1 MDSNFT
7 RSVDIIKYKKMAFI
21 YNALEKGWSV
31 RKKKDNYVFRKDHG
45 DKKEVY
51 LDSFLRRFMVSNL
64 DIDQLMKKI

>member
-31 RKKKDNYVFRKDHG
+31 RKKKDNYVFRKDHEN
-45 DKKEVY
+45 KKEVY
-51 LDSFLRRFMVSNL
+51 LIHIFM
-64 DIDQLMKKI
+64 